1 MSTGP
6 RSEMSWAGLAG
17 AATDRTPA
25 IDGSA
30 PVGAE
35 PERSSHTTVP
45 RILNRRASLF
55 SVALTS
61 MALIAG
67 CSSGASPSASTP
79 AATTAASG
87 GASASTAAGNVSI
100 GVALST
106 LNNPYFVAL
115 NDAAKDEAQAKGA
128 TIASADGQN
137 DLAKQTSQ
145 VEDFISKN
153 VSCIIVNPVDSAG
166 IASAVTEANGANIPV
181 IAVDRGVEGATAA
194 GFIASDNV
202 EAGKLAADAL
212 LKALN
217 GSGKIAV
224 LTGVPGASA
233 TNDRTKGFEQS
244 LAANAGVTVVAN
256 QTAKFDRAT
265 ALSVTEDIL
274 QAHPDIQGIFAEND
288 EMALGAIQALTA
300 AGQQGK
306 VLVTAIDGTDDGM
319 KAIKAGT
326 LLETIAQQPAFMG
339 KTAVDYC
346 VTLAGGGSVQSGF
359 TPSPLI
365 EINKDNVDQYLGG

>member
-1 MSTGP
+1 
-6 RSEMSWAGLAG
+6 MSWAGLAG

-79 AATTAASG
+79 ASTAASAAASG

-300 AGQQGK
+300 AGQHGN

>member
-1 MSTGP
+1 VFHILT
-6 RSEMSWAGLAG
+6 RRAGL
-17 AATDRTPA
+17 
-25 IDGSA
+25 
-30 PVGAE
+30 
-35 PERSSHTTVP
+35 
-45 RILNRRASLF
+45 L

-61 MALIAG
+61 LALIAG
-67 CSSGASPSASTP
+67 CASGASPSA
-79 AATTAASG
+79 TTAAGSA
-87 GASASTAAGNVSI
+87 ASAPATGSVSI
-100 GVALST
+100 GVDLST
-106 LNNPYFVAL
+106 LNNQYFVTL
-115 NDAAKDEAQAKGA
+115 NDDAKGEAQAKGA
-128 TIASADGQN
+128 TVASADGQN

-145 VEDFISKN
+145 VEDFISKG

-166 IASAVTEANGANIPV
+166 IASAVSEANDANIPV
-181 IAVDRGVEGATAA
+181 IAVDRGVEGATTA

-202 EAGKLAADAL
+202 DAGKLAADAL
-212 LKALN
+212 LGALN

-244 LAANAGVTVVAN
+244 LAANPGITVVAN

-265 ALSVTEDIL
+265 ALSVTEDML

-300 AGQQGK
+300 AGQDGK

-319 KAIKAGT
+319 QAIKAGT

-346 VTLAGGGSVQSGF
+346 VSLAAGESVQSGF
-359 TPSPLI
+359 TASPLI
-365 EINKDNVDQYLGG
+365 EINKDNVDQYLAG

>member
-1 MSTGP
+1 MFHLFNPRTGAL
-6 RSEMSWAGLAG
+6 SVVLS
-17 AATDRTPA
+17 
-25 IDGSA
+25 SA
-30 PVGAE
+30 
-35 PERSSHTTVP
+35 
-45 RILNRRASLF
+45 
-55 SVALTS
+55 
-61 MALIAG
+61 ALIAG
-67 CSSGASPSASTP
+67 CAGGASPSASSAAGSASSAP
-79 AATTAASG
+79 AAS
-87 GASASTAAGNVSI
+87 SVSI

-106 LNNPYFVAL
+106 LNNPYFVTL

-128 TIASADGQN
+128 TVTSADGQN

-153 VSCIIVNPVDSAG
+153 VSCIIVNPVDSTG
-166 IASAVTEANGANIPV
+166 IASAVNEANDAKIPV
-181 IAVDRGVEGATAA
+181 IAVDRGVDGATTA

-212 LKALN
+212 LSALN
-217 GSGKIAV
+217 GNGKIAV

-233 TNDRTKGFEQS
+233 TNDRTKGFEQA
-244 LAANAGVTVVAN
+244 LAANPGVTVVAT

-274 QAHPDIQGIFAEND
+274 QAHPDVQGIFAEND

-300 AGQQGK
+300 AGQDGK

-326 LLETIAQQPAFMG
+326 LLESIAQQPAFMG

-346 VTLAGGGSVQSGF
+346 VALSAGESVQSGL

-365 EINKDNVDQYLGG
+365 EINKDNVDQYLAG

>member
-1 MSTGP
+1 MVP
-6 RSEMSWAGLAG
+6 RQCG
-17 AATDRTPA
+17 AQ
-25 IDGSA
+25 
-30 PVGAE
+30 

-45 RILNRRASLF
+45 RILNSRTSLF

-61 MALIAG
+61 IALIAG
-67 CSSGASPSASTP
+67 CSSGASPSVSTP
-79 AATTAASG
+79 ASTTGSAAASA

-300 AGQQGK
+300 AGQEGK

-346 VTLAGGGSVQSGF
+346 VTLAGGGSVQSGL
-359 TPSPLI
+359 TASPLI